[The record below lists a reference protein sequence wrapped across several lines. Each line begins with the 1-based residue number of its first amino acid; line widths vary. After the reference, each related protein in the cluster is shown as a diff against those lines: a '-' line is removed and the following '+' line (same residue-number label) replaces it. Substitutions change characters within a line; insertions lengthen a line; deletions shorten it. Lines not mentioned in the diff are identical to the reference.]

1 MTDSRI
7 TELVNG
13 ALDEELDDAAR
24 AEFDELMR
32 SSDAARALYE
42 SLSDLDRRLRAL
54 PQAEVPDDL
63 HETIVDAIDLPR
75 SKTDVSARER
85 HSLVPL
91 SLAASA
97 AVIVAASVY
106 FTNFGDDPQNLE
118 QMSGTIA
125 PVVDNAAMQVDAPG
139 LTSRA
144 RLERRGDATVL
155 DITVESDEPVDLTI
169 DLGDSGL
176 VFDELTQDQ
185 SELDSFSASGQV
197 LRARGR
203 GRQKFAVLLSRD
215 VPGSDTEATVRLAYS
230 RDGALLKQGTL
241 SVD

>member
-106 FTNFGDDPQNLE
+106 FTNFGDGDLE

-215 VPGSDTEATVRLAYS
+215 VPGSDTETTVRLAYS